1 MDNKQ
6 LETLTRIQKGLYET
20 TKAVFPF
27 DKRYRIKSFVLERPE
42 GNIVIYHSSRLNE
55 AVTDIQLLG
64 GASCVLMNHEHES
77 SGGIPSIDI
86 PFWIHRDDVAAINRT
101 VPIDGQFE
109 QRETIADDLEV
120 IPTPGH
126 TSGTTMFL
134 WDNGE
139 HRFLFTGDFL
149 CVDDGEWRTV
159 ILNSSDRQTSI
170 KSLELIQDLDFD
182 AIVPWVAIEGEG
194 AVFFV
199 ENEEDKRNRLQ
210 KSIDRVRHGEHT

>member
-1 MDNKQ
+1 M
-6 LETLTRIQKGLYET
+6 
-20 TKAVFPF
+20 
-27 DKRYRIKSFVLERPE
+27 LERPE
-42 GNIVIYHSSRLNE
+42 GNIVIYHSSGLNE
-55 AVTDIQLLG
+55 VVTDIQLLG

-77 SGGIPSIDI
+77 VGGTPSIDI
-86 PFWIHRDDVAAINRT
+86 PFWIHRDDVADDVAAINRT

-126 TSGTTMFL
+126 TSGMTMFL
-134 WDNGE
+134 WDNDE
-139 HRFLFTGDFL
+139 HRFLFTGAFL
-149 CVDDGEWRTV
+149 CVDDGEWRIV

-199 ENEEDKRNRLQ
+199 ENEEDKRKRLQ
-210 KSIDRVRHGEHT
+210 KLLIASVVVKIRNSHIKTLLLEVMVYEYKSRNQSYRTHSTGY

>member
-1 MDNKQ
+1 
-6 LETLTRIQKGLYET
+6 
-20 TKAVFPF
+20 
-27 DKRYRIKSFVLERPE
+27 
-42 GNIVIYHSSRLNE
+42 
-55 AVTDIQLLG
+55 
-64 GASCVLMNHEHES
+64 MNHEHES
-77 SGGIPSIDI
+77 VGGTPSIDI
-86 PFWIHRDDVAAINRT
+86 PFWIHCDDVAAINRT

-109 QRETIADDLEV
+109 QRKPIADDLEV
-120 IPTPGH
+120 ISTPGH
-126 TSGTTMFL
+126 TPGTTMFL
-134 WDNGE
+134 LDNGE

-149 CVDDGEWRTV
+149 CVDDGKWCTV

-210 KSIDRVRHGEHT
+210 KIIDRVRRGEHT

>member
-6 LETLTRIQKGLYET
+6 LNTLTRIQKGLYET
-20 TKAVFPF
+20 TKAVLPF
-27 DKRYRIKSFVLERPE
+27 DKRYRIKSFLLERPE
-42 GNIVIYHSSRLNE
+42 GNIVIYHSPGLNE

-64 GASCVLMNHEHES
+64 GASRVLMNHEHES
-77 SGGIPSIDI
+77 LGGTPSIDI
-86 PFWIHRDDVAAINRT
+86 PFWIHRDDVATINRT

-109 QRETIADDLEV
+109 QREMLADDLEV

-126 TSGTTMFL
+126 TPGTTMFL
-134 WDNGE
+134 WYNGE

-159 ILNSSDRQTSI
+159 ILNSSDREASI

-182 AIVPWVAIEGEG
+182 AIVPWVAIEGED

-199 ENEEDKRNRLQ
+199 ENEEDKRKRLQ
-210 KSIDRVRHGEHT
+210 KIIDRIRRGEHT